1 MGDPGLGLRRPSFAQ
16 FGDVSGAIRDV
27 LGGGDPNPMS
37 LDHRARKRRDAEDDS
52 PKSSGNIG
60 AVFIFI
66 SCTLHTCYSLFFL
79 NLSFYDWSETVPF
92 YIRNGTQQCFG
103 CLLGVNFYSIQSNL

>member
-66 SCTLHTCYSLFFL
+66 SCTLHVLFTVFL
-79 NLSFYDWSETVPF
+79 IKS
-92 YIRNGTQQCFG
+92 IR
-103 CLLGVNFYSIQSNL
+103 L

>member
-16 FGDVSGAIRDV
+16 FGDVFG
-27 LGGGDPNPMS
+27 GGGDRNPMS

-66 SCTLHTCYSLFFL
+66 FISCTLHTCYFTVFL
-79 NLSFYDWSETVPF
+79 NLSVYDWIETVPF
-92 YIRNGTQQCFG
+92 YIRNG
-103 CLLGVNFYSIQSNL
+103 LGGYLV